1 MSFKIKNWSRHQH
14 FKDRRPPW
22 IKLYRDILDDPEWHS
37 LDSEAAKLL
46 VMLWLLASE
55 NEGELPNIKTIS
67 FRLRVSEKQVS
78 AQLSKLS
85 HWMEQ
90 DDITMISP
98 RHQDVPVAELNNSVA
113 DIETPRRDRG
123 ETETEEEVEKDH
135 TSPVGSD
142 FDRFWSAYPKK
153 VGKANA
159 LKEWKKANPNIESVL
174 EALANQKAWRANPP
188 EGEFVPAWKDPER
201 WIKAG
206 CWNDEVAVVEEEQD
220 EWAAFPKI

>member
-1 MSFKIKNWSRHQH
+1 
-14 FKDRRPPW
+14 
-22 IKLYRDILDDPEWHS
+22 

-90 DDITMISP
+90 DDITAISP
-98 RHQDVPVAELNNSVA
+98 RYQDVPVSELNNSVA

-123 ETETEEEVEKDH
+123 ETEKETEVEKEH
-135 TSPVGSD
+135 TSPVGAD

-159 LKEWKKANPNIESVL
+159 LKEWKKASPNIESVL

-206 CWNDEVAVVEEEQD
+206 CWNDEVVVVEEEQD

>member
-1 MSFKIKNWSRHQH
+1 MSHKIKNWSRHQH

-37 LDSEAAKLL
+37 LDSDAAKLL

-55 NEGELPNIKTIS
+55 NEGVLPNIKTIA
-67 FRLRVSEKQVS
+67 FRLRMSEKHIS

-85 HWMEQ
+85 HWMEH
-90 DDITMISP
+90 DDITMISS
-98 RHQDVPVAELNNSVA
+98 RYQDVPVAELNNSVA
-113 DIETPRRDRG
+113 DIETPRRDRE
-123 ETETEEEVEKDH
+123 ETETDKEKDI
-135 TSPVGSD
+135 SAAPAGSD
-142 FDRFWSAYPKK
+142 FDVFWSAYPKK

-159 LKEWKKANPNIESVL
+159 LKEWKKANPDIQSVL
-174 EALANQKAWRANPP
+174 LALSRQKAWRENPP

-206 CWNDEVAVVEEEQD
+206 CWNDEVSVPAEQD
-220 EWAAFPKI
+220 EWAAFPRS